1 MATRKITDLSR
12 ATTPVASDLVIVET
26 GSGTKAMKYEDLM
39 NPAIEKAEEN
49 AALNLD
55 NRNTYRGKNL
65 GNSVTAAQKA
75 AIQNGTFDDLFIGDY
90 WTIGGVKWL
99 IADMDYWYNCGDTAF
114 TKHHLVIVPES
125 NLYTA
130 QMNTSSTTE
139 GGYVG
144 SKMRT
149 ENLANAKSTI
159 TSAFG
164 DMVSTHR
171 EYLVNAVSNGKPSA
185 GAWMDSTVDLM
196 NECMVYGH
204 PHFTPT
210 CDGSTVPTLYTIDKT
225 QLSLF
230 ALRPQL
236 IVNRSASWW
245 LRDVV
250 SSAYFAHVSD
260 GGAPYYSV
268 APVSFGVRP
277 AFAIG

>member
-12 ATTPVASDLVIVET
+12 ATKPTSSDLLLVET
-26 GSGTKAMKYEDLM
+26 SNGTRAMTYEDLV
-39 NPAIEKAEEN
+39 NPAIGEAEEN

-65 GNSVTAAQKA
+65 GSSVTAAQKT

-114 TKHHLVIVPES
+114 TKHHLVIIPETT
-125 NLYTA
+125 LYSA
-130 QMNTSSTTE
+130 RMNATSTTE
-139 GGYVG
+139 GGYVNSEMYKTG
-144 SKMRT
+144 L
-149 ENLANAKSTI
+149 NNAKTTV

-164 DMVSTHR
+164 SMVLTHR
-171 EYLVNAVSNGKPSA
+171 ELLVNAVSNGKPTA
-185 GAWMDSTVDLM
+185 GAWRDSTVEIP
-196 NECMVYGH
+196 NECMIYGH
-204 PHFTPT
+204 LHFSPT
-210 CDGSTVPTLYTIDKT
+210 SDGSTVPYIYTIDKT

-236 IVNRSASWW
+236 IVNRASSYW

-250 SSAYFAHVSD
+250 SSAYFAYVNYY
-260 GGAPYYSV
+260 GGAGSGS
-268 APVSFGVRP
+268 AASSFGVRP
-277 AFAIG
+277 VFAIG

>member
-1 MATRKITDLSR
+1 MATRMISDLDR
-12 ATTPVASDLVIVET
+12 ATKPVESDLLIIQTE
-26 GSGTKAMKYEDLM
+26 SGTKAIKYEDLT

-125 NLYTA
+125 HLYTA
-130 QMNTSSTTE
+130 QMNTSTTTE

-144 SKMRT
+144 SKMHT

-164 DMVSTHR
+164 NMVLTHR

-185 GAWMDSTVDLM
+185 GAWVDSTVDLM

-210 CDGSTVPTLYTIDKT
+210 CDGSTIPTLYTIDKT

-250 SSAYFAHVSD
+250 SSAYFALVNLRGYAHFGNATS
-260 GGAPYYSV
+260 
-268 APVSFGVRP
+268 SFGVRP